1 MYDNINYSYLLIFR
15 QDNNN
20 INKYFMTGERS
31 LLQDVLGI
39 TGEVENKKVNET
51 VQEEKEPEQEVT
63 GEKDTNTSEE
73 QKLPSE
79 DKKDDKT
86 EEEVVENKE
95 EETQAEE
102 QQEVKTDESEEKPE
116 DKKEDEQVKSDE
128 SLINL
133 AKEIQP
139 DGEYSDNA
147 SALEVIKSDLKE
159 KSEFIEKAK
168 KWNDE
173 LVNLFEQNPD
183 VAEFTK
189 AVINGTDPKVAA
201 AIYISETLAPEE
213 GEQGSE
219 EYKKQMAKRKE
230 QAEKQ
235 EQEKKE
241 FVANIEKSEATI
253 KEFAKENNINEKELK
268 PFLEDLSSELISFN
282 KGIAT
287 KSFLST
293 VLKGKMYDKKIKE
306 AEDAAYLR
314 GKNEK
319 IKLVAAKKNEGDGLP
334 SIKSGRMPDTDMPKP
349 KKGMIERTL
358 DAVFENR
365 R

>member
-1 MYDNINYSYLLIFR
+1 MA
-15 QDNNN
+15 
-20 INKYFMTGERS
+20 GERS

-39 TGEVENKKVNET
+39 TGEVENKEVKPQETDKKET
-51 VQEEKEPEQEVT
+51 VVKDDVKEGTNNPEEDKKESETEEIEEVEEKPDQSTEEKPSEEEEKPEGKEPEKSDDKEENQEEKEDVQDGPV
-63 GEKDTNTSEE
+63 
-73 QKLPSE
+73 
-79 DKKDDKT
+79 
-86 EEEVVENKE
+86 
-95 EETQAEE
+95 
-102 QQEVKTDESEEKPE
+102 
-116 DKKEDEQVKSDE
+116 E

-133 AKEIQP
+133 AKEINP
-139 DGEYSDNA
+139 EGDYSDNA

-173 LVNLFEQNPD
+173 LVNLFEQNPE

-219 EYKKQMAKRKE
+219 EYKKEMSKRKE

-235 EQEKKE
+235 EKDKKE
-241 FVANIEKSEATI
+241 FIANIEKSDAII

-268 PFLEDLSSELISFN
+268 PFLEDLSNELISFN

-287 KSFLST
+287 KSFLLT
-293 VLKGKMYDKKIKE
+293 VLKGKNFDKKIKE

-319 IKLVAAKKNEGDGLP
+319 IKLVAAKKNDGDGLP
-334 SIKSGRMPDTDMPKP
+334 SIKSGTKPDMDIPKP